1 MSERYDL
8 VIIDTPSSLAVTDAA
23 IVGKEA
29 GTCLLIIRFRENAP
43 REIERA
49 IQQLEAAGVPVKGS
63 ILNAIERSAS
73 SYYGY
78 TYGYYNYAYK
88 TEE

>member
-1 MSERYDL
+1 M
-8 VIIDTPSSLAVTDAA
+8 IT
-23 IVGKEA
+23 
-29 GTCLLIIRFRENAP
+29 RFRENAP

-49 IQQLEAAGVPVKGS
+49 MQQLEGSGVPIRGS